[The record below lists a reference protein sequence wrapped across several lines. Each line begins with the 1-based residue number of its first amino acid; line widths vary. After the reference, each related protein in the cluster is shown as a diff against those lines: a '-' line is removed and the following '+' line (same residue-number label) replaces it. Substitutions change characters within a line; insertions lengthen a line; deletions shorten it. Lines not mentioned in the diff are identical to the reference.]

1 MAEEN
6 KIKCPNCGE
15 TEKIIIISKKETFD
29 GVIITHK
36 CLNCETIF

>member
-1 MAEEN
+1 MTEEN

-15 TEKIIIISKKETFD
+15 TEKIIIKSKTETFD
-29 GVIITHK
+29 EVVITHK